1 MRRGHLQHRV
11 LTRAEARLALP
22 AECQQGDRHH
32 ALKSALRFTLVSMRY
47 GMRVGELAEQAGLSA
62 PTIRF
67 YERAGLLA
75 PPRRSE
81 AGYRLYEPEVL
92 DSLRFIARAKAL
104 GLSLAKIRLMQEQPD
119 AEPEHRQLRH
129 LIAHQLVRTRR
140 QQRELRALED
150 ALMRLFG
157 ALADQPGQN
166 PGQRRRAAPGP
177 AARSWPRWRSW
188 PVRRRGSRRPRA
200 GAPAHWTRAAPAAA
214 RAARSM
220 AWPGP
225 AKRRASRRDEA
236 CT

>member
-1 MRRGHLQHRV
+1 
-11 LTRAEARLALP
+11 
-22 AECQQGDRHH
+22 
-32 ALKSALRFTLVSMRY
+32 MRY

-119 AEPEHRQLRH
+119 AEPERRQLRH

-177 AARSWPRWRSW
+177 GGPELAAVAELAGETARIEAAACRCTCALDPGCTCGC
-188 PVRRRGSRRPRA
+188 PCCTLDGLA
-200 GAPAHWTRAAPAAA
+200 GAGQAA
-214 RAARSM
+214 
-220 AWPGP
+220 GQQ
-225 AKRRASRRDEA
+225 EG
-236 CT
+236 